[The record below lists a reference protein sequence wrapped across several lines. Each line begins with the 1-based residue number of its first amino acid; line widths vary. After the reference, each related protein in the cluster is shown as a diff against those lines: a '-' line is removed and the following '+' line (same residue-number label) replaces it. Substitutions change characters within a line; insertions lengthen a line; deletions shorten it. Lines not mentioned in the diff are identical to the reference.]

1 MYYQSKG
8 AYDTIVLV
16 MNTVLII
23 EDDPLLTK
31 MYKTKFQSEGFEI
44 LTAEDGEVGL
54 KSAQEAKPDFII
66 LDIMMP
72 KLSGIDVLK
81 RLRQGDWGAGVPVIV
96 LSNLTEKKEMEEA
109 RVLGVKEFLVK
120 SNLTPKDIV
129 EKVKGYLAGGD

>member
-66 LDIMMP
+66 LDIKKNRP
-72 KLSGIDVLK
+72 KETI
-81 RLRQGDWGAGVPVIV
+81 
-96 LSNLTEKKEMEEA
+96 N
-109 RVLGVKEFLVK
+109 
-120 SNLTPKDIV
+120 
-129 EKVKGYLAGGD
+129 